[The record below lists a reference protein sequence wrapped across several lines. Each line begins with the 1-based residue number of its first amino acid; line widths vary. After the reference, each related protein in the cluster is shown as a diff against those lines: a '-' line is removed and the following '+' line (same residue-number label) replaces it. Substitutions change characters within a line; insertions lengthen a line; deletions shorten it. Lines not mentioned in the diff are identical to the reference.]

1 MAEPCWRGR
10 SVVLFLILIA
20 SVCSGQ
26 EYRKIPGQQ
35 PREHSGELL
44 GKNAI
49 ERHFLSKTPQPQ
61 WFRDKTI
68 AGRQLIE
75 QRSIR
80 LQQLRSRVRSTAGN
94 KSVPRA
100 GGATTYPGIHFRD
113 ALPAG
118 FIPTSVVAG
127 DFNHDGHMDFVVA
140 NGYTSDLWIYFG
152 KGDGSF
158 GLPQII
164 PLSQGLSPV
173 YLAAADLRGTGVLD
187 LVVAEFD
194 TATVGVL
201 LGNGDGTFGFEQTY
215 TLPQPPAAIV
225 IDDFN
230 HDHKLDIVAV
240 MFTLSSDQQGVDYIA
255 TLFGDGSGKFAA
267 PVITVNWGFY
277 GSAWNI
283 SSGDV
288 NNDGLPDIVI
298 TGPALDNSQVYIN
311 AGDGTFKA
319 GQILGES
326 GPFNAVVDTR
336 LADLNEDGCL
346 DAAIADLN
354 GYVWILYGDCSGNF
368 TFSHYVQMGDSNSAI
383 RLFDVN
389 GDGHLD
395 LVTAAIAAIDPLY
408 GDLAGNT
415 LSVALGDGHGN
426 FTLGR
431 DYVGRGQSYSLAIA
445 DFNEDGKPDVVTP
458 GIDTDTSTVYI
469 NNGSGDFG
477 FPEGGFVGLPG
488 VGVLN
493 APVSPPY
500 FADLNSDGKPDV
512 FLLDEGYNGE
522 YFSAVMLNDGTGRFS
537 GPVVTDLGISI
548 LADWLGDFKLGD
560 FRKTGHLDM
569 VGIGLNGAYSGSSN
583 FIFFMPGNGDGT
595 FGSSTMVPIP
605 GGDGEMAIGDFN
617 GDGKLDFVAVSS
629 GGGGSNKQVMTFL
642 GNGDGTFRAGASL
655 AFSDAAADITRV
667 FAGDFNRDGK
677 LDVLVYDTGNG
688 YWTTSSYVWEFLG
701 NGDGT
706 FQPGQQLFSAF
717 QPMTLAD
724 LNGDHWPDIVRYD
737 FFWPDGQTENWGPA
751 KFTNYLNQ
759 ANGGFSQSSSY
770 APYAGV
776 PRVLTPYL
784 QMGDPTATSIV
795 SDLNGDG
802 IPDEIAFQNVSP
814 SNYALYAQVLMG
826 LGDATFTP
834 TYDYFPFY
842 KDYGYPKYSH
852 NLDGNGSSDL
862 VELDQATSSM
872 HVFKSTPAPALQLQ
886 LNDEQVQGNAGCG
899 WIFPNLP
906 ANSDRAVM
914 LSSSISGVVLP
925 GSVTIP
931 AGSLSQQFCYSLSGS
946 YDWHRVFDV
955 QARLGSDVAVA
966 YASEAYIFGFSES
979 LAPNAQQVFYPS
991 QSTTPI
997 TVSLASSQGYGSTVH
1012 LSCQNLPPESSCQ
1025 FASNTLVLPPS
1036 GAASTTMVIN
1046 TTPAAQYGGT
1056 VFVVAD
1062 DGNVAKRQPFTYVVQ
1077 PLIVDGPSD
1086 VRVTPS
1092 GSAANDVLI
1101 WGIPPYAA
1109 SCSGLPAGVTCSF
1122 SGQQLAWPSTTTL
1135 AMTITVPAG
1144 IAPATYPFTLAVTSG
1159 PVTTNVSATLD
1170 VIDFAFQGSPTI
1182 DWSPPE
1188 GTVNTAVYVQS
1199 LNQFNLEVNFTC
1211 GLSAG
1216 GTCNGSSVGIPSGG
1230 VIPVYLVVSVPSGTA
1245 PGNYTL
1251 SVTGTVGS
1259 LTHTAQY
1266 PFSVADY
1273 SGSLSDHSL
1282 TLTRGGSGSVKATVG
1297 VTDGFAGTVSL
1308 SCNGSSQI
1316 TCNFSPATIQPTP
1329 STPATATVTF
1339 VAGYNASARPLS
1351 WHPQIRLALA
1361 LLLPVGLVMGYA
1373 RQYRKFVVG
1382 GTVFAVLVLL
1392 SFLSCGGGNSGGGG
1406 SGGGGGGSNTYT
1418 VTVNASASGTNTTR
1432 PLGTVTVTVT
1442 H

>member
-1 MAEPCWRGR
+1 MNPCWSSWR
-10 SVVLFLILIA
+10 VVLLLLIA
-20 SVCSGQ
+20 SVCSAQ
-26 EYRKIPGQQ
+26 EYGKIPGQKPKQ
-35 PREHSGELL
+35 DSGELL
-44 GKNAI
+44 RKNAI
-49 ERHFLSKTPQPQ
+49 ERRFLSKSPQPQ

-75 QRSIR
+75 QRSAR
-80 LQQLRSRVRSTAGN
+80 SQQLRSRVRSTARN
-94 KSVPRA
+94 KSVLRA
-100 GGATTYPGIHFRD
+100 GATTIYPGIQLRD

-118 FIPTSVVAG
+118 IIPTSVVAG

-158 GLPQII
+158 ELPEII

-215 TLPQPPAAIV
+215 ILPQPPAAIV

-230 HDHKLDIVAV
+230 RDHKPDIVAV
-240 MFTLSSDQQGVDYIA
+240 MFTLSSNTQGVDYIA

-267 PVITVNWGFY
+267 PVITRNWGFY

-283 SSGDV
+283 TSGDV

-298 TGPALDNSQVYIN
+298 TGPGLDNSQVYIN
-311 AGDGTFKA
+311 AGDGAFTA

-326 GPFNAVVDTR
+326 GPFSAVVDTR
-336 LADLNEDGCL
+336 LGDLNGDGCL

-354 GYVWILYGDCSGNF
+354 GDVRILYGDCSGNF
-368 TFSHYVQMGDSNSAI
+368 TFSHFVQMGDSNSAI
-383 RLFDVN
+383 RLVDVN

-395 LVTAAIAAIDPLY
+395 LVTSAIAAVDPEY

-415 LSVALGDGHGN
+415 LSVAMGDGHGN

-431 DYVGRGQSYSLAIA
+431 DYVGTGQSYSLAIA

-493 APVSPPY
+493 APISPPY
-500 FADLNSDGKPDV
+500 FADLNGDGKPDV
-512 FLLDEGYNGE
+512 LLLDEGYNGE
-522 YFSAVMLNDGTGRFS
+522 YFTAVMLNDGTGRFS
-537 GPVVTDLGISI
+537 GPVVTDTEITI
-548 LADWLGDFKLGD
+548 LNNWLGDFRVGD
-560 FRKTGHLDM
+560 FRKTGHLDL

-583 FIFFMPGNGDGT
+583 FILFMPGNGDGT
-595 FGSSTMVPIP
+595 FGPSTVVTPA
-605 GGDGEMAIGDFN
+605 GAEGEMASGDFN

-629 GGGGSNKQVMTFL
+629 TGSNKLVTTFL
-642 GNGDGTFRAGASL
+642 GNGDGTFRSGASL
-655 AFSDAAADITRV
+655 SFSDSAEDITRV

-706 FQPGQQLFSAF
+706 FQAGRQLFSAF

-724 LNGDHWPDIVRYD
+724 INGDHFPDIVRYD
-737 FFWPDGQTENWGPA
+737 FFWPDGQTENWGLA
-751 KFTNYLNQ
+751 RFTNYLDQ
-759 ANGGFSQSSSY
+759 ANGKFSQSGSY

-776 PRVLTPYL
+776 PKELTPYL
-784 QMGDPTATSIV
+784 QLGDPTTTSIM

-802 IPDEIAFQNVSP
+802 DPDEIAFQSVSP

-826 LGDATFTP
+826 LGDGTFTP
-834 TYDYFPFY
+834 TYDYFEFY

-852 NLDGNGSSDL
+852 DLDGSGTSDL
-862 VELDQATSSM
+862 LELDQATSSM
-872 HVFKSTPAPALQLQ
+872 HVFKTGPAPALQLVLDGQ
-886 LNDEQVQGNAGCG
+886 QVQGNAGCG
-899 WIFPNLP
+899 WIFPNIP
-906 ANSDRAVM
+906 AGSGRTVT
-914 LSSSISGVVLP
+914 LSSSVPGVVLP

-931 AGSLSQQFCYSLSGS
+931 AGSLSQQFCYSLSAS
-946 YDWHRVFDV
+946 YDWHRVFDIRA
-955 QARLGSDVAVA
+955 QLGSDVAVA
-966 YASEAYIFGFSES
+966 YASQAYVFGFSES
-979 LAPNAQQVFYPS
+979 LAPNSQQVFYPS

-997 TVSLASSQGYGSTVH
+997 TLTLTSSQGYGSTVH
-1012 LSCQNLPPESSCQ
+1012 LSCQSLPPESSCQ
-1025 FASNTLVLPPS
+1025 FGSSTLVLPPS
-1036 GAASTTMVIN
+1036 GVASTTLVIN

-1056 VFVVAD
+1056 ILIIAD
-1062 DGNVAKRQPFTYVVQ
+1062 DGNVAKQQPFTYVVQ
-1077 PLIVDGPSD
+1077 PLMVDGPSD

-1092 GSAANDVLI
+1092 GSSVNGVLI
-1101 WGIPPYAA
+1101 WGIPPYAT
-1109 SCSGLPAGVTCSF
+1109 SCSGLPAGVTCAF
-1122 SGQQLAWPSTTTL
+1122 SGQQLPWPSTTDL

-1144 IAPATYPFTLAVTSG
+1144 IAPGTYPFTLTVTSG
-1159 PVTTNVSATLD
+1159 PITNNVSAALD
-1170 VIDFAFQGSPTI
+1170 VIDFAFQGSPTV
-1182 DWSPPE
+1182 DWAPP
-1188 GTVNTAVYVQS
+1188 GGAINTAVYVQS
-1199 LNQFNLEVNFTC
+1199 LNQFNLDVIFTC
-1211 GLSAG
+1211 TLSAG
-1216 GTCNGSSVGIPSGG
+1216 GTCTGGSAGVPSGG
-1230 VIPVYLVVSVPSGTA
+1230 VIPVYFAVFVPLGTA
-1245 PGNYTL
+1245 PGSSTL
-1251 SVTGTVGS
+1251 TVTGTVGS
-1259 LTHTAQY
+1259 LTHTVQF

-1273 SGSLSDHSL
+1273 SGSLSGDSL
-1282 TLTRGGSGSVKATVG
+1282 TLQRGGSGSLSATVN

-1316 TCNFSPATIQPTP
+1316 TCKFSPKTLQPTP
-1329 STPATATVTF
+1329 STSATATVTF
-1339 VAGYNASARPLS
+1339 VAGYSASVQPPGWYSR
-1351 WHPQIRLALA
+1351 INLALA
-1361 LLLPVGLVMGYA
+1361 LLLPIGLMVGCV
-1373 RQYRKFVVG
+1373 RRSQR
-1382 GTVFAVLVLL
+1382 FAAEGAILAALVLVGCLA
-1392 SFLSCGGGNSGGGG
+1392 CGGGNSGGGG
-1406 SGGGGGGSNTYT
+1406 GGGGGGGSNTYT
-1418 VTVNASASGTNTTR
+1418 ITVSASAAGTNSTR
-1432 PLGTVTVTVT
+1432 TLGTVTVKVT